1 MTQEQRTEIMH
12 NYKMFVKILRNK
24 PILFSQHTGS
34 DGIFYYTIIT
44 KLKIGGI
51 WVYNGLMYNK
61 VHYKHFSQAMI
72 TYDEMDKIKDKAF
85 MEED

>member
-34 DGIFYYTIIT
+34 DGTFYYTIIT
-44 KLKIGGI
+44 KVKIGGI
-51 WVYNGLMYNK
+51 WVYNGLIYDK
-61 VHYKHFSQAMI
+61 VHKHFSRAMI
-72 TYDEMDKIKDKAF
+72 TYDEIDKIKDKAF
-85 MEED
+85 MEEY

>member
-1 MTQEQRTEIMH
+1 MTQEQRTEIMN
-12 NYKMFVKILRNK
+12 NYKKFVKVLRNK

-34 DGIFYYTIIT
+34 DGAFYYTIIT

-51 WVYNGLMYNK
+51 WVYNGLMDNAS
-61 VHYKHFSQAMI
+61 YKHFSRAMI

-85 MEED
+85 TEED